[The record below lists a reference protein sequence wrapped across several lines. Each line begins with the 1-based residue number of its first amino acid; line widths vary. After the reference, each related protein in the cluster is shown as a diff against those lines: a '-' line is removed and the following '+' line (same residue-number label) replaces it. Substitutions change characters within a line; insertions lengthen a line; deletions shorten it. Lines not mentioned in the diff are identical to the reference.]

1 MVGLVVGLAQA
12 ETTQG
17 MKRSENNMA
26 NRTSWITATQT
37 TPTSVSSFVGLLRN
51 YDLISKSYHSAR
63 KTQYGTGFD
72 MGRLY
77 RDITGQTAREERIKT
92 VIFWCVVSMIVGIIM
107 LIFGSNKTWLYKYGK
122 NTIVVKNTLLGC
134 ELIINEQLQDKKT
147 TSLATQGTLQGKLES
162 GEEVMVH
169 LGSGL
174 FGVDCN
180 LRINNKIIPFNK

>member
-1 MVGLVVGLAQA
+1 
-12 ETTQG
+12 
-17 MKRSENNMA
+17 
-26 NRTSWITATQT
+26 
-37 TPTSVSSFVGLLRN
+37 
-51 YDLISKSYHSAR
+51 
-63 KTQYGTGFD
+63 
-72 MGRLY
+72 
-77 RDITGQTAREERIKT
+77 
-92 VIFWCVVSMIVGIIM
+92 M